1 MTARNQ
7 RPPTAGNG
15 EGPESAAT
23 LNRCNDDFITT
34 ILSEHDR
41 ESVSARDEVG
51 EGGTT
56 TNAYVV
62 AEPVNEDAG
71 GHRSQNELSALRPG
85 ASVRMDLLSDE
96 LFTVADFGKTHI
108 WLRHAHGWILQ
119 VPKWR
124 VTVG

>member
-1 MTARNQ
+1 MIPRNQ

-15 EGPESAAT
+15 EGPENAT
-23 LNRCNDDFITT
+23 TGNRCNQNSSTT
-34 ILSEHDR
+34 VSLER
-41 ESVSARDEVG
+41 GESVSARDEVG

-71 GHRSQNELSALRPG
+71 GHRSQNELSALRSG
-85 ASVRMDLLSDE
+85 ASVRLDLLSDE
-96 LFTVADFGKTHI
+96 PFTVADFGKTHI